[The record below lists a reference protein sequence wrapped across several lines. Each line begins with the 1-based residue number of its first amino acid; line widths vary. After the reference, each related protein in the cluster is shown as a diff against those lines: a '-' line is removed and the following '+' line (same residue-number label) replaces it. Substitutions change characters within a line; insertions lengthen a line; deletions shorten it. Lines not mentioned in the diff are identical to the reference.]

1 MARRRIQGAGGTPG
15 GIGEFFLGLGMALV
29 GGYLLLDR
37 ITVRTGFW
45 HVWGYNSAGLMFIP
59 FLIGVG
65 VLFANGRSKLG
76 WLLTV
81 GSLVTLLVGVLA
93 NLDVYFRPTSLW
105 NTLVI
110 LVLLGGG
117 MGLIA
122 RSLRAHPVR
131 Y

>member
-1 MARRRIQGAGGTPG
+1 MAGKRIQGAGGTPG
-15 GIGEFFLGLGMALV
+15 GFGEFFLGLGMSLA

-45 HVWGYNSAGLMFIP
+45 QLWGYDTAGLMFIP

-65 VLFANGRSKLG
+65 LLFANGSSMLG

-81 GSLVTLLVGVLA
+81 GSLLVIVIGVLT

-105 NTLVI
+105 NTLVM
-110 LVLLGGG
+110 LVLLAGGV
-117 MGLIA
+117 GLIA
-122 RSLRAHPVR
+122 RSLRAHDGSK
-131 Y
+131 

>member
-1 MARRRIQGAGGTPG
+1 MAKRIQGAGGTPG
-15 GIGEFFLGLGMALV
+15 GIGEFFLGVGMALA

-45 HVWGYNSAGLMFIP
+45 HLWGHNSAGIMFIP

-65 VLFANGRSKLG
+65 LLFANGSSKLG
-76 WLLTV
+76 WLLAA
-81 GSLVTLLVGVLA
+81 GSVLALVIGVLS
-93 NLDVYFRPTSLW
+93 NLDVYFRATSLW

-110 LVLLGGG
+110 LVLLAGGV
-117 MGLIA
+117 GLIA

-131 Y
+131 S